1 MDILKDFE
9 LCGKKQKVPFISIIK
24 QGFIIGEETRRL
36 LGDPAYIRVWRKKD
50 TRQIAINAAEPQD
63 KGAAK
68 IDTQTWQIRGA
79 LFRTAAE
86 ELMGIQVK
94 GETYRAD
101 GTYLPEEQLIVFDMA
116 EYYKSPARHK
126 GKSKVKKISG
136 KGRKGS
142 QK

>member
-9 LCGKKQKVPFISIIK
+9 LCGNNQKVPFITVMK
-24 QGFIIGEETRRL
+24 MGFIIGEETRRL
-36 LGDPAYIRVWRKKD
+36 LGDPAYIRVWRRKE

-79 LFRTAAE
+79 VFRMAAE

-94 GETYRAD
+94 GETYRVD
-101 GTYLPEEQLIVFDMA
+101 GTYLPDEMLIVFDMPK
-116 EYYKSPARHK
+116 YYKPPARHTRK
-126 GKSKVKKISG
+126 SGKSA
-136 KGRKGS
+136 RK
-142 QK
+142 

>member
-9 LCGKKQKVPFISIIK
+9 LCGKKEKAPFISIMK

-50 TRQIAINAAEPQD
+50 SRQIAINAAEPQD

-68 IDTQTWQIRGA
+68 IDTQTWQIRGIVY
-79 LFRTAAE
+79 RNAAE
-86 ELMGIQVK
+86 ELMGIKVK
-94 GETYRAD
+94 GETYRVD
-101 GTYLPEEQLIVFDMA
+101 GSYLQEEQLIVFDMA

-126 GKSKVKKISG
+126 GKS
-136 KGRKGS
+136 RKGAR
-142 QK
+142 K

>member
-9 LCGKKQKVPFISIIK
+9 LCGKKEKAPFISIMK

-36 LGDPAYIRVWRKKD
+36 LGDPAYIRVWRKKE

-63 KGAAK
+63 KSAAK
-68 IDTQTWQIRGA
+68 IDTQTWQIRDIVY
-79 LFRTAAE
+79 RNAAE
-86 ELMGIQVK
+86 ELMGIKVK
-94 GETYRAD
+94 GETYRVD
-101 GTYLPEEQLIVFDMA
+101 GSYLPEEQLIVFDMA

-136 KGRKGS
+136 KG
-142 QK
+142 